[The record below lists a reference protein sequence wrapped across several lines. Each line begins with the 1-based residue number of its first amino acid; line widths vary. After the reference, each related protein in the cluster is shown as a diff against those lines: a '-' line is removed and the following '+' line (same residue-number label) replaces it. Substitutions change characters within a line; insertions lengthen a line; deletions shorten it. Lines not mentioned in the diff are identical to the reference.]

1 MGEFSKLHAS
11 NQLYNEYVTPTDR
24 TAKDFGQGEM
34 YHEND
39 DSNYDL
45 SNPIYRAG
53 YRYALQQVQLKVD
66 DMKNECFK
74 TAIQT
79 HKEKL

>member
-1 MGEFSKLHAS
+1 MGEFSKLSAS
-11 NQLYNEYVTPTDR
+11 NQLYQEYVTPTDR
-24 TAKDFGQGEM
+24 TAKDFGRGEM

-53 YRYALQQVQLKVD
+53 YRYALQQVQLQID
-66 DMKNECFK
+66 ALKNDCFK
-74 TAIQT
+74 TAVQT
-79 HKEKL
+79 QKESI